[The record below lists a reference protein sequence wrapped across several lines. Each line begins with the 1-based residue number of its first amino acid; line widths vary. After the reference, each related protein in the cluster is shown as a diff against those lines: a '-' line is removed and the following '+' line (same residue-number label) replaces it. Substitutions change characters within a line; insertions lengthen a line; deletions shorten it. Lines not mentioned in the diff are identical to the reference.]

1 MTQITT
7 TADLAALTDRLANE
21 PFICIDTEF
30 MRENTYWPQLCLLQ
44 IAGPDGEGFAVD
56 PLVDGIDLAPLL
68 DLLHKSDVIKVL
80 HAARQDLE
88 IFFNLSGEVPEPLF
102 DTQVAAMVCGFGEAA
117 SYDRLARKLARAEI
131 DKSSRFTDWSKRPL
145 TDRQLRYALADV
157 EHLPMIY
164 RTLDK
169 QLCDTGRAGWVAE
182 ELALLTNPD
191 IYRLDPER
199 AWERIKTR
207 TVRPRF
213 LSVLREV
220 AAARERYAQRNDVP
234 RNRVL
239 RDEALLEIAAHETS
253 SLEDLSR
260 TRGVSKGLATGP
272 LGKALLEAVASGVAT
287 PEGDQPRL
295 AKAPPAPRG
304 VGPMV
309 DLLKVLLKMRCEEND
324 VAIKLVATTA
334 DLEQIAANDTADV
347 PAMHGWRRT
356 LFGDD
361 AIALKHGQLALTGET
376 GRISL
381 VELEEPA

>member
-7 TADLAALTDRLANE
+7 TDDLAALSDRLANE

-44 IAGPDGEGFAVD
+44 VAGPDGEGFAVD
-56 PLVDGIDLAPLL
+56 PLAEGLNLAPLL
-68 DLLHKSDVIKVL
+68 DLLHKPDVIKVL

-88 IFFNLSGEVPEPLF
+88 IFFNLSGKVPEPLF

-145 TDRQLRYALADV
+145 TDRQLKYALADV
-157 EHLPMIY
+157 EYLPTIY
-164 RTLDK
+164 RMLDK
-169 QLCDTGRAGWVAE
+169 QLRESGRAAWVAE

-191 IYRLDPER
+191 IYRLDPDR
-199 AWERIKTR
+199 SWERIKTR

-213 LSVLREV
+213 LAVLREV
-220 AAARERYAQRNDVP
+220 SAARERYAQKSDVP

-239 RDEALLEIAAHETS
+239 RDEALLEIAAHETAT
-253 SLEDLSR
+253 LEDLTR
-260 TRGVSKGLATGP
+260 TRGVSKGLAAGP
-272 LGKALLEAVASGVAT
+272 LGKALLEAVERGIAVPAA
-287 PEGDQPRL
+287 DQPRL
-295 AKAPPAPRG
+295 AKSPPAPRG

-334 DLEQIAANDTADV
+334 DLEQIAASDTADV

-361 AIALKHGQLALTGET
+361 AIALKHGTLALTGEG

-381 VELEEPA
+381 IELEEPS

>member
-7 TADLAALTDRLANE
+7 TPDLATLCDRLAGE

-30 MRENTYWPQLCLLQ
+30 MRENSYWPQLCLLQ

-56 PLVDGIDLAPLL
+56 PLVDGLDFAPLL
-68 DLLHKSDVIKVL
+68 DLLHKPDVIKVL

-88 IFFNLSGEVPEPLF
+88 IFYNMSGKVPEPLF

-117 SYDRLARKLARAEI
+117 SYDRLARKLARAEV

-145 TDRQLRYALADV
+145 TDRQLNYALADV
-157 EHLPMIY
+157 EHLPIIY
-164 RTLDK
+164 RKLDR
-169 QLCDTGRAGWVAE
+169 QLLDSGRTGWVDE

-191 IYRLDPER
+191 IYALDPER

-213 LSVLREV
+213 LAVLKEV
-220 AAARERYAQRNDVP
+220 AAARERYAQDHDVP

-239 RDEALLEIAAHETS
+239 RDEALLEIAAHETATMD
-253 SLEDLSR
+253 ELSGI
-260 TRGVSKGLATGP
+260 RGVSKGLAAGP
-272 LGKALLEAVASGVAT
+272 FGKALLEAVGHGVAI
-287 PEGDQPRL
+287 PETDRPRL
-295 AKAPPAPRG
+295 AKPPAAPRG

-334 DLEQIAANDTADV
+334 DLEQIAANDKADV
-347 PAMHGWRRT
+347 AAMHGWRRT

-361 AIALKHGQLALTGET
+361 ALALKHGQLAMTGEN
-376 GRISL
+376 GRIAL
-381 VELEEPA
+381 VELEEL

>member
-7 TADLAALTDRLANE
+7 TDDLAALCERLADE

-44 IAGPDGEGFAVD
+44 IAGPDGVGFAVD
-56 PLVDGIDLAPLL
+56 PLVEALDMAPLL
-68 DLLHKSDVIKVL
+68 ELLNKPDVIKVL

-88 IFFNLSGEVPEPLF
+88 IFYNLSGKVTEPLF

-131 DKSSRFTDWSKRPL
+131 DKSSWFTDWSKRPL
-145 TDRQLRYALADV
+145 TDRQLTYALADV
-157 EHLPMIY
+157 EHLPKIY
-164 RTLDK
+164 RKLDQ
-169 QLCDTGRAGWVAE
+169 QLRDSGRTGWVAE

-191 IYRLDPER
+191 IYAMDPER
-199 AWERIKTR
+199 AWERVKTR

-213 LSVLREV
+213 LAVLKEV
-220 AAARERYAQRNDVP
+220 AAARERYAQKHDVP

-239 RDEALLEIAAHETS
+239 RDEAMLEIAAHETS
-253 SLEDLSR
+253 SIEDLAR
-260 TRGVSKGLATGP
+260 IRGVSKGLAAGP
-272 LGKALLEAVASGVAT
+272 LGNDLLDAVKTGLAV
-287 PEGDQPRL
+287 PESDQPRM
-295 AKAPPAPRG
+295 AKPPSAPRG

-324 VAIKLVATTA
+324 VAIKLVANTA
-334 DLEQIAANDTADV
+334 DLEQIATNDTAKV
-347 PAMHGWRRT
+347 PALQGWRRT

-361 AIALKHGQLALTGET
+361 AIALKHGHLGLTGEN
-376 GRISL
+376 GKIAL
-381 VELEEPA
+381 VELEEPS